1 MTERSSKII
10 INTFIFYLLFLPI
23 VQAFF
28 CINLKIIGVIFFP
41 LVLVFYSLID
51 WKKFYITRFDASLV
65 LILLLLNVFDTLI
78 DSRGTV
84 FFMPSY
90 MIIISLLFSKI
101 VIPNLSIDY
110 YLDRINISLL
120 IILFFL
126 VLEFLIVSTI
136 GSSIFYDNLTCHS
149 GGVQGYKPIH
159 NATSYIFSTDVAGL
173 NSIMMGSQTSSELA
187 AVISIWSIYKYKT
200 TEKRFYIFT
209 IILSLL
215 MIILSPSYTS
225 IFLLTIGLTLYF
237 LFEVYSKNK
246 LNIYW
251 LNFAPIFVVLF
262 SYLMYEFLLV
272 RYPDLNIF
280 STLFQEHFVGF
291 NYMTMKELLFG
302 AHKLKI
308 EGLFASS
315 EFTLLTQVAKLGIL
329 GVTIFY
335 GSIAYY
341 MLLALTNTNATGKKE
356 RLTTIFILIIIVIF
370 LLGNV
375 HYRVMFQSGVRELF
389 LLFLAYIMFMSN
401 NSCKNSN

>member
-23 VQAFF
+23 VQSFF
-28 CINLKIIGVIFFP
+28 CINIKNIGIILFP

-51 WKKFYITRFDASLV
+51 WKKTYITRFDASLV

-84 FFMPSY
+84 FVVPSY
-90 MIIISLLFSKI
+90 MIITSLLFSKI

-110 YLDRINISLL
+110 FLDRINISLL

-149 GGVQGYKPIH
+149 DGVQGYRELH
-159 NATSYIFSTDVAGL
+159 NATSDIFLMEIPGL
-173 NSIMMGSQTSSELA
+173 NSIMMGAQTSSELA
-187 AVISIWSIYKYKT
+187 AVISIWSIYKYET
-200 TEKRFYIFT
+200 TEIRFYKFT

-215 MIILSPSYTS
+215 MLILSPSYTS
-225 IFLLTIGLTLYF
+225 IFLLTVGLTLYF
-237 LFEVYSKNK
+237 LFKAHSKPK
-246 LNIYW
+246 LNIY
-251 LNFAPIFVVLF
+251 LVNFTPIVLVLF
-262 SYLMYEFLLV
+262 SYLIYVLLLI
-272 RYPDLNIF
+272 RYPDLSIF
-280 STLFQEHFVGF
+280 PTLLQEHLAGF

-302 AHKLKI
+302 AHKLTKL
-308 EGLFASS
+308 GLFAST
-315 EFTLLTQVAKLGIL
+315 EFTFLTQVSIFGIL

-389 LLFLAYIMFMSN
+389 VLFLAYIMFMSN

>member
-23 VQAFF
+23 VQSFF
-28 CINLKIIGVIFFP
+28 CINIKNIGIILFP

-51 WKKFYITRFDASLV
+51 LKKIYITRFDLSLV
-65 LILLLLNVFDTLI
+65 LILLLLNVFDTLV
-78 DSRGTV
+78 DFRGTV
-84 FFMPSY
+84 FVMPSY
-90 MIIISLLFSKI
+90 IIITSLLFSKI

-110 YLDRINISLL
+110 FLDRINISLL

-126 VLEFLIVSTI
+126 VLEFFILSTI
-136 GSSIFYDNLTCHS
+136 GSSIFNDYLTCHS
-149 GGVQGYKPIH
+149 NGIQGYRPLH
-159 NATSYIFSTDVAGL
+159 NAASAVLPINVPGL
-173 NSIMMGSQTSSELA
+173 NSIMMGAQTSSELA

-200 TEKRFYIFT
+200 TELRIYIFT

-225 IFLLTIGLTLYF
+225 IFLLTVGLTMYF
-237 LFEVYSKNK
+237 LFKVYSKPK

-251 LNFAPIFVVLF
+251 INFVPIFVVLF
-262 SYLMYEFLLV
+262 SYLMYKLLLV
-272 RYPDLNIF
+272 RYPDLSIF
-280 STLFQEHFVGF
+280 PTLFKEHFVGF
-291 NYMTMKELLFG
+291 NYMTIKEVLFG
-302 AHKLKI
+302 AHQLTQD
-308 EGLFASS
+308 GLFVST
-315 EFTLLTQVAKLGIL
+315 EFTFLTQVSNFGIL

-335 GSIAYY
+335 GGIAYY
-341 MLLALTNTNATGKKE
+341 MLLALTNTNTTGKKE
-356 RLTTIFILIIIVIF
+356 RLTTIIILIIIVMF

-401 NSCKNSN
+401 NSYKNSN

>member
-23 VQAFF
+23 VQSFF

-51 WKKFYITRFDASLV
+51 LKKTYITRFDASLV

-84 FFMPSY
+84 FVMPSY
-90 MIIISLLFSKI
+90 IIITSLLFSKI

-110 YLDRINISLL
+110 FLDRINISLL

-126 VLEFLIVSTI
+126 VLEFLIISTI
-136 GSSIFYDNLTCHS
+136 GASIFYDNLLCLHD
-149 GGVQGYKPIH
+149 GIQGYRPLH
-159 NATSYIFSTDVAGL
+159 NAASDILSIDVPGL
-173 NSIMMGSQTSSELA
+173 NSIMMGAQTSSELA
-187 AVISIWSIYKYKT
+187 AVISIWSIYKYET
-200 TEKRFYIFT
+200 TERRFYIFT

-251 LNFAPIFVVLF
+251 LNFAPIFLVVF
-262 SYLMYEFLLV
+262 SYLMYELLLI
-272 RYPDLNIF
+272 RYPDISIF
-280 STLFQEHFVGF
+280 PRLLQQHLAGF

-315 EFTLLTQVAKLGIL
+315 EFTLLTQVAKFGIL

-341 MLLALTNTNATGKKE
+341 MLLALTNTNTTGKKE
-356 RLTTIFILIIIVIF
+356 RLATIIILIIIVIF